1 MHRHLTFGVVS
12 SVVRCGHEYGVFPS
26 VDLAENW
33 HVALG
38 RRPIVGARETQ
49 EVHTREVRVFQPHL
63 SLFHRKSSH
72 LRWLAHARSRSPV
85 LPLPRCWH
93 WSGGNSGRCWPSHA
107 AAQVAA
113 RKGHSRVRHF
123 DGVFGCLVA
132 AHGKT
137 FVCALRWSWPGD
149 PSTWVRVR
157 RHPSALSSPLLCII
171 QSAVDTHAASISF
184 KWAALMRICILVT
197 VSACLFVCS
206 CTIGSWVGL
215 SALMFAS

>member
-1 MHRHLTFGVVS
+1 M
-12 SVVRCGHEYGVFPS
+12 
-26 VDLAENW
+26 
-33 HVALG
+33 
-38 RRPIVGARETQ
+38 
-49 EVHTREVRVFQPHL
+49 
-63 SLFHRKSSH
+63 
-72 LRWLAHARSRSPV
+72 
-85 LPLPRCWH
+85 
-93 WSGGNSGRCWPSHA
+93 
-107 AAQVAA
+107 
-113 RKGHSRVRHF
+113 
-123 DGVFGCLVA
+123 
-132 AHGKT
+132 T

-215 SALMFAS
+215 SALNILCFMKQGTLAASHKGRSRVRHFAGVSESW